1 MNKSKKQST
10 HLPLFILIGV
20 VLFILSNFIE
30 ELRVSQGTTIAVYV
44 IAISS
49 IILLTGYSGQVSLGH
64 GALMAI
70 GAYAAAVLRLEFN
83 LPIILCFVAA
93 VLAAAIGGLLLGM
106 AAARLSGPYLAGT
119 TLALA
124 IGLPSLA
131 NQFPILGGEQ
141 GREFKVGPPDFEP
154 EVVAATEPLTFFGNL
169 LSILNKLQTTLST
182 GAWPGASP
190 MSTYKWWFWIAALAA
205 LISMWSVRNI
215 LNSAYGRSWRAGRG
229 NEVAAQLAGIN
240 TARSKVLAF
249 TISAGIAGLAGALLA
264 MSIGTVSPSAFPLA
278 LSFSLLT
285 GAVLAGITTLGG
297 VIIGA
302 VVLVA
307 IPEIADVVAHR
318 LGVSESVTTNL
329 PGLIVSGLLILTV
342 LFVPNGPVEQ
352 HRARKAKHEAAH
364 KGTKK

>member
-1 MNKSKKQST
+1 MLKKKHAHKEKKEST
-10 HLPLFILIGV
+10 HLFLFILGGV
-20 VLFILSNFIE
+20 VLYFLSGWVD
-30 ELRVSQGTTIAVYV
+30 ELRVYQGASIAVYV

-64 GALMAI
+64 GALMAV
-70 GAYAAAVLRLEFN
+70 GAYAAAVLRIEFN

-93 VLAAAIGGLLLGM
+93 VLVAAVGGALLGA

-124 IGLPSLA
+124 VGLPSLA
-131 NQFPILGGEQ
+131 NQFTVLGGEQ
-141 GREFKVGPPDFEP
+141 GLLFDVGFPPLALGEEF
-154 EVVAATEPLTFFGNL
+154 T
-169 LSILNKLQTTLST
+169 Q
-182 GAWPGASP
+182 
-190 MSTYKWWFWIAALAA
+190 YKWFFWISGLAA
-205 LISMWSVRNI
+205 LISIWAIRNV
-215 LNSAYGRSWRAGRG
+215 LNSAYGRAWKAGRA

-264 MSIGTVSPSAFPLA
+264 MTIGTVSPSAFPLA
-278 LSFSLLT
+278 LSFAILT

-297 VIIGA
+297 VIVGA
-302 VVLVA
+302 VVLVI
-307 IPEIADVVAHR
+307 IPEIADLIAHR
-318 LGVSESVTTNL
+318 LGSSESVTTNL

-352 HRARKAKHEAAH
+352 HRARKAKHDALLGSTH
-364 KGTKK
+364 Q